1 MENVYESAH
10 ELRAHCANKRL
21 DSCTVKNADLTGEAF
36 GEFVVDR
43 VSFKSVGFSD
53 GSFEHAFLHHCSFNE
68 SRLRSTRM
76 VGAHLRGVSLFNSE
90 LIEAN
95 FRGALLEGA
104 KIYDCKLMNARFD
117 EARILNATV
126 SGSDLHSVSF
136 ENALLMHSS
145 FVDRRME
152 NAQLSSVSFK
162 NALLVDVDLHG
173 ANLYGADFTGAILV
187 KVDFRDANL
196 ISCSFEGATL
206 IDTPLD
212 RADLDEHQR
221 STLKQQ
227 EASQPMHALNQQA
240 RISAALQGVPN
251 AELSEMMAHLMKA
264 YVLDGTTP
272 LRPEAG
278 KVIVPTH
285 LRDLDFAGLVDA
297 LKLHLDLPEL
307 DKLTV
312 TDGLVSVNLGGSEYA
327 IDGRSSAVP
336 TGTSTASPP
345 APAPAPAP
353 ASARAAP
360 SPGPG
365 SPFGGGTSPA
375 AVPPPSAAPPEPAAV
390 PPAPEKP
397 EEPGT
402 VSNRF
407 RMLEL
412 D

>member
-1 MENVYESAH
+1 M
-10 ELRAHCANKRL
+10 
-21 DSCTVKNADLTGEAF
+21 
-36 GEFVVDR
+36 
-43 VSFKSVGFSD
+43 
-53 GSFEHAFLHHCSFNE
+53 
-68 SRLRSTRM
+68 
-76 VGAHLRGVSLFNSE
+76 
-90 LIEAN
+90 
-95 FRGALLEGA
+95 
-104 KIYDCKLMNARFD
+104 
-117 EARILNATV
+117 
-126 SGSDLHSVSF
+126 
-136 ENALLMHSS
+136 
-145 FVDRRME
+145 
-152 NAQLSSVSFK
+152 
-162 NALLVDVDLHG
+162 DLHG
-173 ANLYGADFTGAILV
+173 ANLYGADFSGAILV

-221 STLKQQ
+221 SALQQ
-227 EASQPMHALNQQA
+227 KEASQPMHALNQQA
-240 RISAALQGVPN
+240 RISAALQGVPS

-278 KVIVPTH
+278 KVIVPSH
-285 LRDLDFAGLVDA
+285 LRDLDFAGLIDA

-327 IDGRSSAVP
+327 IDGRTSAAPSS
-336 TGTSTASPP
+336 TSTVSPSTP

-353 ASARAAP
+353 TRAAP

-375 AVPPPSAAPPEPAAV
+375 PAAQPSAPPAEPAAPP
-390 PPAPEKP
+390 PAPAKP
-397 EEPGT
+397 EEPGA